1 MRPTDEAEFVRIVTA
16 MAVLRGRE
24 LTDEALDLWLAAM
37 SDWTIEDFKA
47 AASHLVK
54 SCQFMPTPYDFEQ
67 LRRAGEMTAG
77 EAWELVLS
85 GKPLEGRA
93 LRAARAVGGQYAI
106 RHAHI
111 ERDLPHFERRFKEAY
126 AELTDVDQVREALP
140 QIARIDPHLTDALPG
155 PTNGWARLS

>member
-1 MRPTDEAEFVRIVTA
+1 MQPTDRAEFAQVMNG
-16 MAVLRGRE
+16 MAAIKGRD
-24 LTDEALDLWLAAM
+24 LTPEALKLWWAALA
-37 SDWTIEDFKA
+37 DWSIDEFKA
-47 AASHLVK
+47 AAAHLLK
-54 SCQFMPTPYDFEQ
+54 ACAFMPTPYDFEQ
-67 LRRAGEMTAG
+67 LRRAGDMTAG

-126 AELTDVDQVREALP
+126 AELTDVDQVRDALP
-140 QIARIDPHLTDALPG
+140 QIAKIDPRLTDALPA
-155 PTNGWARLS
+155 PSNGWGRLS